1 MGRSQFV
8 LNLLASLL
16 ENESCFVVVA
26 TMKLRRGESTI
37 NDGQRLL
44 MPAPANKKPSEVPC
58 RHVVRR
64 VSLVCTAQKLLGS
77 LIVAVECRENAFNAR

>member
-37 NDGQRLL
+37 NDGQRLGGTL
-44 MPAPANKKPSEVPC
+44 NGALENVVDGLCSPPAL
-58 RHVVRR
+58 VREI
-64 VSLVCTAQKLLGS
+64 S
-77 LIVAVECRENAFNAR
+77 NACF